1 MLGMRYLNELANRY
15 DMPLV
20 ICIALGSNMGGHN
33 ATLPITGL
41 LEMYANIANR
51 AVVIGGGN
59 EANQRHHFYGK
70 AENVNDIKKA
80 EVRVDGG
87 MKGFTMEL
95 WTDIPNIVAVSI
107 ISPSGERIPRV
118 PIRRGVMEVY
128 RFVFEGTTIFIN
140 YKLLVEKSNSELIF
154 LE

>member
-1 MLGMRYLNELANRY
+1 
-15 DMPLV
+15 MPLV

-95 WTDIPNIVAVSI
+95 WTDIPILWQ
-107 ISPSGERIPRV
+107 SPLYRLREKEFHGCQSVGE
-118 PIRRGVMEVY
+118 
-128 RFVFEGTTIFIN
+128 
-140 YKLLVEKSNSELIF
+140 
-154 LE
+154 

>member
-1 MLGMRYLNELANRY
+1 MRHFQSQDFRDVCQYSKSGSCDRGRKRSESTAPFLWKSRECKRY
-15 DMPLV
+15 
-20 ICIALGSNMGGHN
+20 
-33 ATLPITGL
+33 
-41 LEMYANIANR
+41 
-51 AVVIGGGN
+51 
-59 EANQRHHFYGK
+59 Q
-70 AENVNDIKKA
+70 KA

-87 MKGFTMEL
+87 MKGFTSRN
-95 WTDIPNIVAVSI
+95 WIGRTIPNIVAVSI